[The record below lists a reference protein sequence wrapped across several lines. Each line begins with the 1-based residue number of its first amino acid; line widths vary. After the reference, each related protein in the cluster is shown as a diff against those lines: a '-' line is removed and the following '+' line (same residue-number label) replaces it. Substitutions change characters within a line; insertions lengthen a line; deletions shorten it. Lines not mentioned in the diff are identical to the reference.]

1 MVLLTA
7 LLIQPQVNLLLG
19 ERQMAK
25 GEAGGKEN
33 VLQALE
39 SPIFPNQKWSLIK
52 RYMLDDGISNRFD
65 VYVGPSSTQVNNQSL
80 EMRFTWEEKFPYLQ
94 KYLESGP
101 IDSYL
106 TTTAKQLS
114 FYFQREGQLEK
125 ADEALRQASERYA
138 DSQYSSNMFELES
151 ERIKMFLKH
160 ADFETAR
167 SLIDKAKEKLT
178 NEDFQQIGALAR
190 LEAEVIINERGLDKA
205 LDFTEKELEEYQQ
218 KYAEEQR
225 QFPNQNEGRPVAL
238 EQLESLKQ
246 HLESAVNQN
255 SRGITTVKGKV
266 VRSDGKP
273 VANAGVFL
281 REEQS
286 IHHSVVE
293 DEPYQ
298 LVTDKEGKFEF
309 NGVIPGSYQ
318 LYLGLN
324 FDQIDGWTWP
334 VQYDDWVEVGG
345 QESET
350 LEVILYPLLEL
361 YEPVNQEAVTT
372 EKVKFAWEEV
382 DGAAYYNLHLG
393 IDLESGSIGTVF
405 KENVIGNELTVSVEE
420 LYDQSTGIVFED
432 TEDWSN
438 VDPISI
444 LAFTNTENRFSWSVR
459 AFDKNGKMITQS
471 NGYRL
476 DEDTIGNL
484 PFFYLKEREM
494 TEADRLFLD
503 KNVEQ
508 AYQQYKEDYEND
520 PNDRHSLRMIN
531 RLIGAEASQRGRTR
545 DEMALPYLK
554 KWAELSSS
562 PETAFDL
569 ARYYSEKRAWKE
581 YHYWYNRY
589 IELNGGRASDYVLG
603 VHATAL
609 MKQGEFAQAKQ
620 VFMESLESDGGNRF
634 IGNLLALELYEGE
647 PFEVVGKLAGK
658 YPERVSSLED
668 MDWQRIIQDM
678 SIEKRKFTD
687 YEKELQQVL
696 QLYFDDDHDR
706 LNKWLE
712 TTNKPQLK
720 QFLMALK
727 EI

>member
-1 MVLLTA
+1 
-7 LLIQPQVNLLLG
+7 
-19 ERQMAK
+19 MAK

>member
-1 MVLLTA
+1 
-7 LLIQPQVNLLLG
+7 
-19 ERQMAK
+19 MAK

-405 KENVIGNELTVSVEE
+405 KENAIGNELTVSVEE

>member
-1 MVLLTA
+1 MVPLTA

-405 KENVIGNELTVSVEE
+405 KENAIGNELTVSVEE

-459 AFDKNGKMITQS
+459 AFDKNGEMITQS

>member
-101 IDSYL
+101 IDGYL

>member
-1 MVLLTA
+1 
-7 LLIQPQVNLLLG
+7 
-19 ERQMAK
+19 MAK

-405 KENVIGNELTVSVEE
+405 KENAIGNELTVSVEE

-459 AFDKNGKMITQS
+459 AFDKNGEMITQS